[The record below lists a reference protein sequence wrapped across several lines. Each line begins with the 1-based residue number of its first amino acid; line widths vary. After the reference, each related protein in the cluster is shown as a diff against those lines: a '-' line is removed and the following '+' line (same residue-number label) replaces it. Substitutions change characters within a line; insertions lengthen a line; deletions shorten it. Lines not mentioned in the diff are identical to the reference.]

1 MENTHASSTAS
12 RVPHRSSRRPLLRP
26 HSGAQRAAG
35 PRKRSTTPVA
45 NRRSASPGEP
55 PFQGDGKESGRHRP
69 PFLPPTGSDVQR
81 DRHCGPPTHRARFP
95 YTGAFLLAALLC
107 ACALADPIIIEPAID
122 ARGTVNQARE
132 LDLTRLS
139 PAELA
144 RAAATLSTRLNG
156 PALTFRTAFTD
167 QRRLL
172 LRVTRASVGGATLQ
186 VTVGPLQYQLL
197 WPPAPATHVVD
208 RELFVPIPA
217 GEQTITVAAPAG
229 TVIITRYSFVP
240 DDGSADSPE
249 VQPLPSGTGNQWRS
263 PSAAFRKEM
272 PPMQLPVVPPGLN
285 PTVNAPGWP
294 YNLSPHD
301 TGMIVEDVWP
311 ALLFGPECVEEMRRK
326 IEALPWAKAAFEQMR
341 TEAEAVLVTEP
352 VQPIEPV
359 GWRHDFYSR
368 ATGEH
373 LVYDPASP
381 GAFLDPLSGLYEM
394 DPAQH
399 KAWVLFTH
407 ERTHRLMRSLG
418 FLYAL
423 TGDERYARWVADGM
437 RRAVEMFCHRELREG
452 NNTEALY
459 FQPLYD
465 APALIMLCDAY
476 SLTRKSA
483 AYTEDDHRAIL
494 QGIFEEGIPYQ
505 IKFLDKTGV
514 HNMTCY
520 VAAAL
525 ARVGLEFDRKDW
537 LERGL
542 YAEKCGLRDLVL
554 NGAPAGPDGEADG
567 FWYEGTM
574 FYHHYSLL
582 PLITLFEIDRRVGGK
597 VASDSEVRGRLEQM
611 FAAPVELADQSLR
624 LPTLGDLGAP
634 KVMSVPLYRHL
645 YEYAAGRLNPER
657 FGPTLAAIY
666 AHGIPRNS
674 LAALAYGP
682 DTLPGPRF
690 PAGDTLMPRPG
701 FGVLRRNTAEGPWYL
716 LFKSGPHGAGH
727 DHPDKLEFA
736 LNALGQI
743 ISPDPGTA
751 GYALKDI
758 HPFYRSTFSHNTLFV
773 DERDQA
779 TVKDASL
786 TWRPDADPA
795 YARGVVRDA
804 YPGVTL
810 TRHLW
815 FVPPYV
821 VIVDRCSSDTEHRYG
836 WLFHAYGSLTG
847 RLTDVGPD
855 LSFPAPG
862 LLERYLTGVRKGCT
876 SGFLDATWRV
886 TEGVGRTQSLWLRLL
901 ATSDGPFEATLGRV
915 PGNPIPD
922 DFGLTMLRAAGTTR
936 HFFTVLEVFTG
947 APHVALMAPE
957 GDGVAVTLA
966 DGTVRHFTPAAP

>member
-1 MENTHASSTAS
+1 MVAI
-12 RVPHRSSRRPLLRP
+12 LL
-26 HSGAQRAAG
+26 
-35 PRKRSTTPVA
+35 
-45 NRRSASPGEP
+45 SAS
-55 PFQGDGKESGRHRP
+55 
-69 PFLPPTGSDVQR
+69 
-81 DRHCGPPTHRARFP
+81 
-95 YTGAFLLAALLC
+95 AFG
-107 ACALADPIIIEPAID
+107 DPITLEPRIDSRGII
-122 ARGTVNQARE
+122 NQACE
-132 LDLTRLS
+132 LDITRLS
-139 PAELA
+139 PGDLA
-144 RAAATLSTRLNG
+144 QAATTLSTRLNG
-156 PALTFRTAFTD
+156 PALTFHTAFPE
-167 QRRLL
+167 QRRLV

-186 VTVGPLQYQLL
+186 VTVGPLQYQLI
-197 WPPAPATHVVD
+197 WPPASATHVVD
-208 RELFVPIPA
+208 RDLFVPIPP
-217 GEQTITVAAPAG
+217 GEQTITVAAAAG
-229 TVIITRYSFVP
+229 TVVVTRYTFAP
-240 DDGSADSPE
+240 DAGADASAE
-249 VQPLPSGTGNQWRS
+249 VQPLPSGTGNRWQ
-263 PSAAFRKEM
+263 PPAAATKKEM
-272 PPMQLPVVPPGLN
+272 LPMPIPVVPAGLS
-285 PTVNAPGWP
+285 PTANAPGWP

-301 TGMIVEDVWP
+301 TGMIIEDVWP

-326 IEALPWAKAAFEQMR
+326 IAAVPWAKAAFEQMKA
-341 TEAEAVLVTEP
+341 EAEAVLTTEP

-368 ATGEH
+368 DTGEH

-381 GAFLDPLSGLYEM
+381 DAFLDPLTGQYEN
-394 DPAQH
+394 DAAQH

-437 RRAVEMFCHRELREG
+437 RRAVEMFRHRELREG

-476 SLTRKSA
+476 SLTRKST

-542 YAEKCGLRDLVL
+542 YADKCGLRDLVL
-554 NGAPAGPDGEADG
+554 NGAPAGPDGKADG

-582 PLITLFEIDRRVGGK
+582 PLITLFEIDRRVGGR
-597 VASDSEVRGRLEQM
+597 VSSDPEVRARLEEM
-611 FAAPVELADQSLR
+611 FAAPVALADQSLR
-624 LPTLGDLGAP
+624 LPTVGDLGAP
-634 KVMSVPLYRHL
+634 KVMSVPAYRHL
-645 YEYAAGRLNPER
+645 YEYAAGRLNPGR
-657 FGPTLAAIY
+657 FGPTLAAAY

-682 DTLPGPRF
+682 DTLPAPQF
-690 PAGDTLMPRPG
+690 PDGDTIMPRPG
-701 FGVLRRNTAEGPWYL
+701 FGVLRRSTPEGPWYL

-743 ISPDPGTA
+743 ISPDLGTA
-751 GYALKDI
+751 GYALNAI

-773 DERDQA
+773 DGKNQA

-795 YARGVVRDA
+795 YACGVVRDA

-815 FVPPYV
+815 FAPPYL
-821 VIVDRCSSDTEHRYG
+821 VIADECSSDAEHRYG

-847 RLTDVGPD
+847 RLTAAAPD
-855 LSFPAPG
+855 LAFPVPEPLAP
-862 LLERYLTGVRKGCT
+862 YLTGVQRGCT
-876 SGFLDATWRV
+876 SGSLDATWRV

-915 PGNPIPD
+915 PGNPMPD

-936 HFFTVLEVFTG
+936 RFFTVLEVFTG
-947 APHVALMAPE
+947 APHVVSVAPE
-957 GDGVAVTLA
+957 APGVAVTLS
-966 DGTVRHFTPAAP
+966 DGTVHRFAPPAP